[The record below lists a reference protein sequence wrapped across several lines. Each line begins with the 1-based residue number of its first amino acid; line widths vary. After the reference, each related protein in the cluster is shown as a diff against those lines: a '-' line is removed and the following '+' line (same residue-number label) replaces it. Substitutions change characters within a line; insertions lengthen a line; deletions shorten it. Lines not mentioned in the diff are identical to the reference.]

1 VPNVN
6 RWVLVSL
13 VCALTNV
20 AGAQDTAAPPPPAP
34 AKESEK
40 DKAPTVS
47 LRGQPIYHCR
57 APAEYLRRGVG
68 IKNVHAVG
76 DVNDPNPR
84 HEYVTH
90 LIIDFTDI
98 ADRHWA
104 VQCLGN
110 GRLDEKTLPIEK
122 FFGDEPSS
130 TDRRRFAKRFIYMFD
145 GPVKTKDK
153 DEPTALNGR
162 DLEFVQA
169 LPDALKAR
177 LLNALGDL
185 AGRRE

>member
-1 VPNVN
+1 MAAG
-6 RWVLVSL
+6 L
-13 VCALTNV
+13 VCALTNA
-20 AGAQDTAAPPPPAP
+20 AGAQGVVAPSMEGDKNTTPTA
-34 AKESEK
+34 
-40 DKAPTVS
+40 S
-47 LRGQPIYHCR
+47 LRGQPIYLCR
-57 APAEYLRRGVG
+57 APAEFARRGVG

-90 LIIDFTDI
+90 LIVDFTDI

-110 GRLDEKTLPIEK
+110 GRLDEKMPPIEK

-130 TDRRRFAKRFIYMFD
+130 TDRRRFSRRFIYLFD

-153 DEPTALNGR
+153 NEPTALRGR

-169 LPDALKAR
+169 LPEALKAR
-177 LLNALGDL
+177 LLKSLGEL
-185 AGRRE
+185 AGERK